1 MVGKKHNLHLPKIP
15 SNAGSWCTDIRLDL
29 RSGSGLGWPYL
40 TVTSHAPPRN
50 TQLLKRD
57 EPRGRIMENRFNVF
71 FMGLVWK
78 TLHFGRC
85 PSAFFF
91 KTQTPSSTYG
101 QHLGFFWSMV
111 IAPSWDSM
119 GFFAKN
125 RRKIPIFLWGDEHP
139 LWVNPC
145 DLTMAHLGPKKM

>member
-1 MVGKKHNLHLPKIP
+1 MSFLWAWFEKRCI
-15 SNAGSWCTDIRLDL
+15 
-29 RSGSGLGWPYL
+29 LGDAQVL
-40 TVTSHAPPRN
+40 
-50 TQLLKRD
+50 
-57 EPRGRIMENRFNVF
+57 
-71 FMGLVWK
+71 
-78 TLHFGRC
+78 
-85 PSAFFF
+85 FFF

-125 RRKIPIFLWGDEHP
+125 GRKIPIFLWGDEHP